1 MPSDDLGEDN
11 EQRDAA
17 LVMTKKAQ
25 EEGCLWFIW
34 RLTLV
39 FIVAP
44 GITLAVVIPIA
55 EYVEDKW
62 GQCVNVRIAAW
73 MNSVT
78 PSWRVGKNG
87 QLARNVEMQLCRGS
101 NTLLR
106 LVTLGTALNRRFA
119 ASLDMGRRPPE
130 ISQNNPS
137 AGGVDS
143 QLER

>member
-1 MPSDDLGEDN
+1 MLRPIDKAALGCSRQSKSGVPSDDLGKDN

-78 PSWRVGKNG
+78 PSWRGREEWPVSKEC
-87 QLARNVEMQLCRGS
+87 RNAVMPWE
-101 NTLLR
+101 
-106 LVTLGTALNRRFA
+106 
-119 ASLDMGRRPPE
+119 
-130 ISQNNPS
+130 
-137 AGGVDS
+137 
-143 QLER
+143 

>member
-1 MPSDDLGEDN
+1 MIQAALGFSRKSEGGLPSDDLGGDN

-34 RLTLV
+34 RLTLI
-39 FIVAP
+39 FIIAP

-55 EYVEDKW
+55 EHVEDKW

-78 PSWRVGKNG
+78 PTWRGREEWPVSEECKN
-87 QLARNVEMQLCRGS
+87 AVMPWE
-101 NTLLR
+101 
-106 LVTLGTALNRRFA
+106 
-119 ASLDMGRRPPE
+119 
-130 ISQNNPS
+130 
-137 AGGVDS
+137 
-143 QLER
+143 

>member
-1 MPSDDLGEDN
+1 MIQAALGCSRKAEGGLPSDDLGGDN

-34 RLTLV
+34 RLTLI
-39 FIVAP
+39 FIIAP

-73 MNSVT
+73 MNSVSMARRGGEEW
-78 PSWRVGKNG
+78 PVSEECKN
-87 QLARNVEMQLCRGS
+87 AVMPWE
-101 NTLLR
+101 
-106 LVTLGTALNRRFA
+106 
-119 ASLDMGRRPPE
+119 
-130 ISQNNPS
+130 
-137 AGGVDS
+137 
-143 QLER
+143 

>member
-1 MPSDDLGEDN
+1 MRGRSATPSDNLHGDK

-17 LVMTKKAQ
+17 LVMTKKAK
-25 EEGCLWFIW
+25 EEGFLWFIR
-34 RLTLV
+34 RLILI

-78 PSWRVGKNG
+78 VARRGGEEWPVSEECKN
-87 QLARNVEMQLCRGS
+87 AVMPWE
-101 NTLLR
+101 
-106 LVTLGTALNRRFA
+106 
-119 ASLDMGRRPPE
+119 
-130 ISQNNPS
+130 
-137 AGGVDS
+137 
-143 QLER
+143 

>member
-1 MPSDDLGEDN
+1 MGRAPAHQLYGVDGAGDGWDEAAGGDVAAATPSNDLHGDD

-34 RLTLV
+34 RLTLI

-62 GQCVNVRIAAW
+62 GQCVNVRIASW

-78 PSWRVGKNG
+78 PAWRGREEWPVCEECKN
-87 QLARNVEMQLCRGS
+87 AVMPWE
-101 NTLLR
+101 
-106 LVTLGTALNRRFA
+106 
-119 ASLDMGRRPPE
+119 
-130 ISQNNPS
+130 
-137 AGGVDS
+137 
-143 QLER
+143 

>member
-1 MPSDDLGEDN
+1 MIQAALGCSRQPEGGLPSDDLVGDN
-11 EQRDAA
+11 EQRDAS

-25 EEGCLWFIW
+25 DEGCLWFIW
-34 RLTLV
+34 RLTLI

-78 PSWRVGKNG
+78 PAWRGREEWPMSEEC
-87 QLARNVEMQLCRGS
+87 RNAVMPWE
-101 NTLLR
+101 
-106 LVTLGTALNRRFA
+106 
-119 ASLDMGRRPPE
+119 
-130 ISQNNPS
+130 
-137 AGGVDS
+137 
-143 QLER
+143 